1 MSGIRQRLGLERPV
15 AHVQGE
21 GSVPVAVPKS
31 KHRRAETRQ
40 ATFDVAPDT
49 GVLDAAASRSMLFTC
64 EWCTSDDTP
73 QLCGVRVDC
82 RVSTYN
88 LCDF

>member
-1 MSGIRQRLGLERPV
+1 MSGIRQRLGLERPI

-21 GSVPVAVPKS
+21 ASVPVAVPKS
-31 KHRRAETRQ
+31 KHRRAGTRQ

-49 GVLDAAASRSMLFTC
+49 GVLDAAASRRMLFTC
-64 EWCTSDDTP
+64 ERRTSDDTS

-82 RVSTYN
+82 RLSTYKI
-88 LCDF
+88 CDF